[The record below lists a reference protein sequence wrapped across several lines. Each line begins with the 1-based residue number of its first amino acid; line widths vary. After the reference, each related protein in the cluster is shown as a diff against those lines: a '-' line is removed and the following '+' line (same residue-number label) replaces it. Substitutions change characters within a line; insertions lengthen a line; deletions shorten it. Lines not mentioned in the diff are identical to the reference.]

1 MRTRTFQAVG
11 TIVVMAV
18 ALSACSSGPD
28 KGGGAAGGDGRGT
41 PTAGHSALR
50 RLPGSVYDVALGPMT
65 VAIDAATAGRVVRGI
80 SEDNAV
86 FVLDGSDAEVR
97 QLRVGKILLIEDVA
111 LRKVV
116 AVEPDGDNLA
126 VGTVEATLP
135 EAIQNGT
142 MKWNVPVRFGS
153 PLARL
158 RERSESPG
166 SLLGLLAGGW
176 LAPARLNAA
185 AGNYEKS
192 GKLSGWDYKITSV
205 PGPDRL
211 DVNLYARKEVKGLS
225 VELHGVGHLKD
236 FETQATV
243 EIADS
248 ALKYFD
254 YSNKNLNGEMS
265 FEWVAAREG
274 NAEPLK
280 GPDAMFKFPAA
291 FSMPLPIGGI
301 PFVLEVTEAL
311 LIEPAFGEKRE
322 MGRGSFK
329 VSYNGVSGFGIKGGE
344 PTANAKL
351 AATSSIGD
359 VISVSMVPSGVIIG
373 VVAPKIELKLGAANG
388 LEWLKKIAPGT
399 TALTAARA
407 LEKTTILGKI
417 NDAIAGIGTTL
428 KKNEAAAHVS
438 VTTMYVM
445 ASSGPFSIVPCQKTT
460 LTVFGKA
467 GAGAKIMGVSVGEK
481 SVDVFK
487 QEFTRLVP
495 DRKACDF

>member
-1 MRTRTFQAVG
+1 MEVRIARALGLGVA
-11 TIVVMAV
+11 MAV
-18 ALSACSSGPD
+18 SLWACSAGPD
-28 KGGGAAGGDGRGT
+28 GGGAMGGGGRAAPAADGD
-41 PTAGHSALR
+41 LR
-50 RLPGSVYDVALGPMT
+50 RLPGTVYDVTLGPMT
-65 VAIDAATAGRVVRGI
+65 VAIDAATAGRAVRGI
-80 SEDNAV
+80 SEDNDV
-86 FVLDGSDAEVR
+86 FVFDAADAR
-97 QLRVGKILLIEDVA
+97 AQRLAVGTILLLEGVA
-111 LRKVV
+111 LRKIV
-116 AVEPDGDNLA
+116 AVERDGDALV

-135 EAIQNGT
+135 EAIQSGT

-176 LAPARLNAA
+176 LAPVRLDAA

-236 FETQATV
+236 FETQATI

-280 GPDAMFKFPAA
+280 GPDAMFKFPAS

-329 VSYNGVSGFGIKGGE
+329 VSYNGVSGFGIKGDE
-344 PTANAKL
+344 PTAKAKL

-373 VVAPKIELKLGAANG
+373 AVAPKIELKLGAANG

-399 TALTAARA
+399 TALTAAKA

-445 ASSGPFSIVPCQKTT
+445 ASSGPFSLIPCQKTT

-467 GAGAKIMGVSVGEK
+467 GAGAKIMGVKVGEK

-487 QEFTRLVP
+487 QEFKRLVP